1 MDNTQ
6 KFSGKS
12 DIYERSRPAYAP
24 ELIKW
29 LVSTLNLGPQSQI
42 ADVGAGTGKL
52 TRQLLTTGAT
62 VYAVEPNADMRA
74 KAIALLED
82 QANFH
87 PIAAPAEKTGLP
99 AQSVH
104 LITAASAFHW
114 FDAQAFRV
122 ECQRLLLPG
131 GQVCLIWNHRKLDNE
146 INIAFREIFAK
157 YCPNFSGFSFERQ
170 QGHRQLE
177 SFFDG
182 KITEKRFDNPV
193 RYDLEGFVGRARS
206 ASYAIIPGD
215 DGYEDFIEKLEALF
229 SQHEK
234 NGFIDVPHQS
244 VAFLGHV

>member
-12 DIYERSRPAYAP
+12 DVYELSRPTYAP
-24 ELIKW
+24 ELINW
-29 LVSTLNLGPQSQI
+29 LSTTLELNPQSQI

-52 TRQLLTTGAT
+52 TRQLLATGAT

-74 KAIALLED
+74 KAIALLKN

-87 PIAAPAEKTGLP
+87 PIAAPAENTSLP
-99 AQSVH
+99 AQSIH

-114 FDAQAFRV
+114 FDAPAFRA
-122 ECQRLLLPG
+122 ECQRLLVPD

-146 INIAFREIFAK
+146 INVAFREIFAK

-170 QGHRQLE
+170 QGHRQIAD
-177 SFFDG
+177 FFEG
-182 KITEKRFDNPV
+182 KVTEKRFDNPV
-193 RYDLEGFVGRARS
+193 RYDMAGFVGRARS

-215 DGYEDFIEKLEALF
+215 DGYEDFIEALERLF

-234 NGFIDVPHQS
+234 DGFIDVPHQS
-244 VAFLGHV
+244 VAFLGRV